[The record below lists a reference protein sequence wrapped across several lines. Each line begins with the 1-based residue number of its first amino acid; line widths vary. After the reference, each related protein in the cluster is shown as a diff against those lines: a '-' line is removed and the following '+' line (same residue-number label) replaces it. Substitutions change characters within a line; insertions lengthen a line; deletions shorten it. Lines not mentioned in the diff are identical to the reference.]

1 MQLGVHVGALFEG
14 DALRLPSAFSC
25 KTVCQTTVGGERGAS
40 QLPFRRWH
48 NINLVDPAS
57 SHMLVSKIKPCMSQY
72 KLLHGETA
80 NGSLK
85 QLSFIWWSFITWIT
99 MVILELIHAPK
110 PNFLEGLCLLGT
122 EPTQA
127 LPGFL
132 VIHDNRTNRMAS
144 AGDESFKFLTYQLPT
159 VGYWPTVAMTG
170 NGELGFD
177 SGEGA

>member
-1 MQLGVHVGALFEG
+1 MWELFLGVMPYGGLRHSVAELFVKPSWEVS
-14 DALRLPSAFSC
+14 AVLRF
-25 KTVCQTTVGGERGAS
+25 S

-99 MVILELIHAPK
+99 MVILELIHAPR
-110 PNFLEGLCLLGT
+110 PDFVEGLCLLGT
-122 EPTQA
+122 EPT
-127 LPGFL
+127 
-132 VIHDNRTNRMAS
+132 
-144 AGDESFKFLTYQLPT
+144 
-159 VGYWPTVAMTG
+159 
-170 NGELGFD
+170 
-177 SGEGA
+177 

>member
-1 MQLGVHVGALFEG
+1 MRVQKCSREFMWELSLGVMPYGGLRHSVAELFVKPSWEVS
-14 DALRLPSAFSC
+14 AVLRL
-25 KTVCQTTVGGERGAS
+25 S

-99 MVILELIHAPK
+99 MVILELIHAPR
-110 PNFLEGLCLLGT
+110 PDFVEGLCLLGT
-122 EPTQA
+122 EPT
-127 LPGFL
+127 
-132 VIHDNRTNRMAS
+132 
-144 AGDESFKFLTYQLPT
+144 
-159 VGYWPTVAMTG
+159 
-170 NGELGFD
+170 
-177 SGEGA
+177 